1 MATNN
6 KNLIS
11 LIDIQNAMVSGDQS
25 LRKIRMEQL
34 PDDLSEFSQAIEE
47 HGLHIARPFEHDLK
61 WWLEKSASEPDL
73 GSKMCEIR
81 QQERDEDSRLNEF
94 VPMSAGFGSTIEP
107 SNELLTIYWQKL
119 EESYTYRIEDKEH
132 QNSVSAKEL
141 IEDITNMD
149 IYLKKFWS
157 KRSKIN
163 DSKYITN
170 CDCTLLENSYTSN
183 RNLKFINRTRR
194 IGEIIDLI
202 LSPKLKNIPKAERP
216 QLYNVSS
223 GIRPDNSMYRF
234 WNGMQ
239 IFDLDLKNSPDF
251 DKLGTEDFA
260 RISEQIFNS
269 LKHYHWL
276 VGVGLSSSGR
286 GVHIYTKVQKPH
298 CLYLDDQSNEQ
309 VSKFWFQMS
318 YIQKYAA
325 IRYVLTHICNIRES
339 STRSKVIDW
348 SLAKLSH
355 GIKVS
360 YDSHFHLNP
369 NFEDLYPQVEF
380 HKPPVEGL
388 SLNQWILI
396 PDVLDERTYHN
407 WQSQYNDWL
416 NPNFVPETF
425 SSDNFILEDN
435 ALDKVQPFSGE
446 IKYPLRYHVCNTI
459 ADLFGEQG
467 RSLAHHILRSDFC
480 RNKAEIDNMFNCSLT
495 THKSATKFG
504 VQILQKCGVKIKL
517 KNEYEKNLT
526 DEFEK
531 QVKNLVTKASEKPLK
546 ISSDYYRCLKENE
559 FIGMIAD
566 DVLGHVYS
574 GKANL
579 LVSPP
584 GVGKTE
590 FIKQI
595 AKSQR
600 VCLVLPYISVIDA
613 KIVKDLEVN
622 ELFDVYHGSVSI
634 ENLQKG
640 RSAVM
645 TIDKFSSL
653 DPEKVAYMFDLI
665 AIDESHLIFT
675 SSFRIETMSNALKN
689 IKQFIQ
695 ISGFDEYAA
704 KLLMMTGTPTGEQPY
719 FNYYNCL
726 NTIHIDKDSART
738 KEIKFIF
745 CKNQDEMIANI
756 AMTIASLI
764 KNGKKVLYPT
774 NAGDIQAVK
783 LIGMVEHELQRVVK
797 WGYYKK
803 ANADSDM
810 AVAINDSATI
820 KDYELVLA
828 SNYLSV
834 GIDIND
840 IDDFECVY
848 DDSFAAFEI
857 EQFNCRLRKVN
868 IISTVFIPL
877 HDNEGN
883 VREQLL
889 NFAEFSIRMNRED
902 RDLVRDYMDISNKKM
917 ELSMSYDP
925 ITNRIYTP
933 GFRVENGQIVFKLEE
948 HELTLFEKRYLDT
961 VHSPFFISKGM
972 CEYGYKIS
980 ISDPDSIAQ
989 EVIDNLISVGLENA
1003 KLESDI
1009 RNQKAVNT
1017 TNWLLDN
1024 DTYQTENGGVIDGLV
1039 QRIWKEGIP
1048 CNEDSSLAEPVINCD
1063 FIGDIQSITVP
1074 SRRIFDEQLWV
1085 TQRLLSVYSVETSRL
1100 LFNSCLTSSGRI
1112 NKSEVNRFIKLIALI
1127 KAEER
1132 GSLGDAIHSVIID
1145 LYDFVQKM
1153 YDDEEL
1159 VIDQVDLDNEID
1171 ELTQTYLSLL
1181 QLNLRTTKMLS
1192 KYRDE
1197 ISELVKTL
1205 TIKKRAK
1212 GGKFRLEFR
1221 LMPTPDGRYVKKIEE
1236 FHEIILKLFEL
1247 SDQSIPDDIAH
1258 RIRMNHIDNNAIKSA
1273 AEAVAAIKTK
1283 TSELDIDEDDSEF
1296 EPF

>member
-1 MATNN
+1 MAVKNN
-6 KNLIS
+6 NLIS
-11 LIDIQNAMVSGDQS
+11 LVEIQKAVDSGDLS

-34 PDDLSEFSQAIEE
+34 PDDLSEFSQTVEE
-47 HGLHIARPFEHDLK
+47 HGLHIPKPFEHDLK
-61 WWLEKSASEPDL
+61 WWLEKSATEAGL
-73 GSKMCEIR
+73 GSKMINVRAE
-81 QQERDEDSRLNEF
+81 EREHDSRFNEF
-94 VPMSAGFGSTIEP
+94 VPMSAGFGTDVEP
-107 SNELLTIYWQKL
+107 SNELLAIYWQKL
-119 EESYTYRIEDKEH
+119 SESYSYRLGDTEH
-132 QNSVSAKEL
+132 QSSTPAKEL

-149 IYLKKFWS
+149 LYIRKYWT
-157 KRSKIN
+157 RRTKIN
-163 DSKYITN
+163 DSKYIVV

-183 RNLKFINRTRR
+183 RNLKFLNRTRR
-194 IGEIIDLI
+194 IGEIVDLI
-202 LSPKLKNIPKAERP
+202 LSPRLKNITKAERP
-216 QLYNVSS
+216 QLYNVPT

-239 IFDLDLKNSPDF
+239 VFDLDLKNSPDF
-251 DKLGTEDFA
+251 DNITDFGAIRDKLFEVL
-260 RISEQIFNS
+260 NP
-269 LKHYHWL
+269 YPWL
-276 VGVGLSSSGR
+276 VGIGLSSSGR
-286 GVHIYTKVQKPH
+286 GIHIYTKVQKPH
-298 CLYLDDQSNEQ
+298 CLYLDDESNER

-325 IRYVLTHICNIRES
+325 IRYVMTHICGIRES
-339 STRSKVIDW
+339 NTRSKVIDW

-355 GIKVS
+355 GVKVS
-360 YDSHFHLNP
+360 YDPEFKLNY
-369 NFEDLYPQVEF
+369 NFEDLYPQVGF
-380 HKPPVEGL
+380 HVPPVKGL
-388 SLNQWILI
+388 KLEDWILI
-396 PDVLDERTYHN
+396 PDVLEERTYHN
-407 WQSQYNDWL
+407 WCSQYNDWL

-425 SSDNFILEDN
+425 SSDNFILEDDS
-435 ALDKVQPFSGE
+435 LKGVQPFDGE

-459 ADLFGEQG
+459 ADLFGEKG
-467 RSLAHHILRSDFC
+467 RNLAHTILRSDFC
-480 RNKAEIDNMFNCSLT
+480 HNRPEIDNMFNCSIT

-517 KNEYEKNLT
+517 RTEFENTLE

-546 ISSDYYRCLKENE
+546 ISSDYYRCLNDNE
-559 FIGMIAD
+559 YVGMYVD
-566 DVLGHVYS
+566 DVLDHVLS

-595 AKSQR
+595 AKTKR

-613 KIVKDLEVN
+613 KIVKDLGVN
-622 ELFDVYHGSVSI
+622 KLFDVYHGSVSI
-634 ENLQKG
+634 DKLQKG

-645 TIDKFSSL
+645 TIDKFSML
-653 DPEKVAYMFDLI
+653 DPEKVAYMFDYI

-689 IKQFIQ
+689 IKTFVQL
-695 ISGFDEYAA
+695 SAFDEYAA
-704 KLLMMTGTPTGEQPY
+704 KILMMTGTPTGEQPY

-726 NTIHIDKDSART
+726 NTIHIDKNSSRT
-738 KEIKFIF
+738 KEIRFVF
-745 CKNQDEMIANI
+745 CKDKDEMTANI
-756 AMTIASLI
+756 AIKIAELI

-783 LIGMVEHELQRVVK
+783 LIGMVEHELQRTVK

-840 IDDFECVY
+840 ISDFECVY

-868 IISTVFIPL
+868 IVSTVYIPL
-877 HDNEGN
+877 HDNDGN

-889 NFAEFSIRMNRED
+889 NFADFSIRMNRED

-948 HELTLFEKRYLDT
+948 HELTLFEQRYLDT
-961 VHSPFFISKGM
+961 VHSPFFLSKGM

-980 ISDPDSIAQ
+980 IEEHTNIEQAIVDD
-989 EVIDNLISVGLENA
+989 LISIGLENA

-1009 RNQKAVNT
+1009 RNQKAINT

-1024 DTYQTENGGVIDGLV
+1024 DVYKTENGGVIDGLV
-1039 QRIWKEGIP
+1039 QRIWKDGIP
-1048 CNEDSSLAEPVINCD
+1048 CNEDPGIPEPQVVTD

-1085 TQRLLSVYSVETSRL
+1085 VQRLLSVYSPETSHF
-1100 LFNSCLTSSGRI
+1100 LFDSCITTGGRI
-1112 NKSEVNRFIKLIALI
+1112 NKSEVNRYIKLIALI
-1127 KAEER
+1127 KSEER
-1132 GSLGDAIHSVIID
+1132 GSLGEAIHSTITD
-1145 LYDFVQKM
+1145 LYDFVQRFV
-1153 YDDEEL
+1153 DDEEF
-1159 VIDQVDLDNEID
+1159 VIDKTDLDNKID
-1171 ELTQTYLSLL
+1171 EWTQSYLEYLG
-1181 QLNLRTTKMLS
+1181 LNLRTTKMLS

-1197 ISELVKTL
+1197 VAELVKTL
-1205 TIKKRAK
+1205 TCKKRTK
-1212 GGKFRLEFR
+1212 DSKFKLSFR
-1221 LMPTPDGRYVKKIEE
+1221 IVPTPDGRYVKRVEE
-1236 FHEIILKLFEL
+1236 FHDIILKLFEM
-1247 SDQSIPDDIAH
+1247 SDQQLPDELAH
-1258 RIRMNHIDNNAIKSA
+1258 RMRMNHVDNAIKNGV
-1273 AEAVAAIKTK
+1273 EAVRNIKIK
-1283 TSELDIDEDDSEF
+1283 VSELDIEEDDY